1 MAKALSKSQIAAEVA
16 GKAGITKKQAVE
28 VLDHLA
34 HLAYRHARNSFTVPG
49 LGKLVLAN
57 RPSRKM
63 VMRFGP
69 KAGQEITAIAVAGGL
84 PGLGLVGCGSGLQ
97 LARVQTIAGSGHK
110 G

>member
-34 HLAYRHARNSFTVPG
+34 RLAYRHARNSFTVPG

-69 KAGQEITAIAVAGGL
+69 KAGQEITVPAKRVVKFRVAKAAKDAI
-84 PGLGLVGCGSGLQ
+84 LG
-97 LARVQTIAGSGHK
+97 AR
-110 G
+110 